1 MVKAAE
7 KSERTFLSLNESKR
21 REEKQQ
27 DDAWRLELEN
37 TLRAATGKVVAKTLD
52 ELEELQEAEAD
63 ALDGNTTPATEAKE
77 ADQEVVI
84 GDGEMQDAEEIAV
97 SDDIEEI
104 GEDPMLRETG
114 RIVNDLIDLLNGDSP
129 RLTPSQPMTAKT
141 TPKKPIPAG

>member
-52 ELEELQEAEAD
+52 ELEELQEAEAN
-63 ALDGNTTPATEAKE
+63 ALDGDTALATEAKE
-77 ADQEVVI
+77 SDREVVI
-84 GDGEMQDAEEIAV
+84 DNREMQNAEKTAV
-97 SDDIEEI
+97 TDEIEEI

-129 RLTPSQPMTAKT
+129 RLTPSQPMTAKAA
-141 TPKKPIPAG
+141 PKKPIPAG

>member
-52 ELEELQEAEAD
+52 ELEELQEAEVD
-63 ALDGNTTPATEAKE
+63 ALDGNTTVATEAKE
-77 ADQEVVI
+77 ADREVI
-84 GDGEMQDAEEIAV
+84 IDNREMQDAEKTAV
-97 SDDIEEI
+97 TDDIEEI

-129 RLTPSQPMTAKT
+129 RLTPRQPMTAKAAS
-141 TPKKPIPAG
+141 KKPIPAG